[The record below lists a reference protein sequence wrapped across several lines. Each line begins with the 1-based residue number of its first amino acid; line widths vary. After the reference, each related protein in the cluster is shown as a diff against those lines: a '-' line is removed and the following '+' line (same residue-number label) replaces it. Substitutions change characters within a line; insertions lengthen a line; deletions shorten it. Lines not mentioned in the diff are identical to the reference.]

1 MAIQNFR
8 KHFQIASKEAIRW
21 YPGHMGKG
29 MKIMQQKLKQID
41 CIIEV
46 HDARIPFSGRNTE
59 FHYTLTSAKPH
70 ILVLN
75 KKDLIER
82 DLHAEIK
89 KKVMNDPEFPVRHI
103 ILSNAKDQ

>member
-1 MAIQNFR
+1 MAFR
-8 KHFQIASKEAIRW
+8 KYFQIASKEAIRW

-29 MKIMQQKLKQID
+29 MKIMQQKLKQVD

-59 FHYTLTSAKPH
+59 FHYTLTSARPH
-70 ILVLN
+70 ILLLN

-82 DLHAEIK
+82 DLYASIK
-89 KKVMNDPEFPVRHI
+89 KKLIDDPELGVENVIFT
-103 ILSNAKDQ
+103 NAKDQ